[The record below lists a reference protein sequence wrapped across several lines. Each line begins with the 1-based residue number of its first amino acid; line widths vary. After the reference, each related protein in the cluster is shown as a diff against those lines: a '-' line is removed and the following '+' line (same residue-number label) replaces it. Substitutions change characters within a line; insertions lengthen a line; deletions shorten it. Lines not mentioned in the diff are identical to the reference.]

1 MAAPAIRLLGAAI
14 AGLSL
19 VAASPA
25 ATRPAGQAPA
35 SLPSAASP
43 EAVGFSSARLKR
55 LDAAMQG
62 FVDDGR
68 VAGMTT
74 ILIRHGKVVA
84 FNAYGRKSLEDG
96 GPMTRDAIF
105 RIYSM
110 TKPITSVGMLILF
123 EEGRFR
129 LDDPISKYLPEFAHM
144 KVVAGTDARG
154 QPIIEDARRPP
165 TMRELMSH
173 TAGFGYGQPDGREAN
188 RLLRERRVMQA
199 DSLQAMTEAVAGV
212 PLLSQPGTAWSYSI
226 GMDLEGRIIEKLS
239 GRTLGQFLQER
250 IFTPLKMKD
259 TAFTVPAD
267 KLGRLTTLSGFDPK
281 AGKLSS
287 MSGMM
292 EELVHDY
299 SKPRRIESGGG
310 GLVSTTDDYARF
322 AQMLANGGALDG
334 ARILSPGSVKLMGT
348 NAIPRPA
355 FDIPN
360 GNGIRFGDALGYG
373 LGVMVVNEP
382 AAIGSLEGKG
392 TLSWDGAAS
401 SWFWVDPANDVVFVG
416 MIQVMGGPVRL
427 DLEALSRTLTYQ
439 ALLDP
444 ET

>member
-1 MAAPAIRLLGAAI
+1 VTPPAIRRLGVLVAGLALTAAPAAGA
-14 AGLSL
+14 
-19 VAASPA
+19 
-25 ATRPAGQAPA
+25 RPAGPAPA
-35 SLPSAASP
+35 SLPPAASP
-43 EAVGFSSARLKR
+43 ESVGFSADRLKR

-62 FVDDGR
+62 FVDSGR

-74 ILIRHGKVVA
+74 YLARHGKVVA
-84 FNAYGRKSLEDG
+84 VHAYGRKSLDG
-96 GPMTRDAIF
+96 APMTRDAIF

-110 TKPITSVGMLILF
+110 SKPITSVAMMVLF
-123 EEGRFR
+123 EEGKWR

-144 KVVAGTDARG
+144 KVVAGTDPRG
-154 QPIIEDARRPP
+154 QPIIEDAKRPP

-173 TAGFGYGQPDGREAN
+173 TAGFGYGQMDGREAN
-188 RLLRERRVMQA
+188 RLFRERRVLQA
-199 DSLQAMTEAVAGV
+199 DSLQAMTETVAGI

-239 GRTLGQFLQER
+239 GQPLSQFFQER

-267 KLGRLTTLSGFDPK
+267 KLDRLTGLYGSDPTT
-281 AGKLSS
+281 GKLSS

-292 EELVHDY
+292 EDLVHDY
-299 SKPRRIESGGG
+299 SKPPRTESGGG
-310 GLVSTTDDYARF
+310 GLVSTAGDYARF
-322 AQMLANGGALDG
+322 AQMLANGGVLDG

-348 NAIPRPA
+348 NAISHPA
-355 FDIPN
+355 FAIPN
-360 GNGIRFGDALGYG
+360 GNGIRFGEAVGYG
-373 LGVMVVNEP
+373 LGVMVVNDP

-392 TLSWDGAAS
+392 TMSWDGAAS
-401 SWFWVDPANDVVFVG
+401 TWFWVDPANDVVFVG

-439 ALLDP
+439 ALVDP
-444 ET
+444 AA